1 MSKEHINIVS
11 WMATE
16 KDPERIKFVY
26 ERLSR
31 NYTVDNV
38 LYIYQLGFR
47 KTLEAVRNAL
57 GDILKPIQVEL
68 PVYKD
73 TPNGNPW
80 NHKDVY
86 GILKYILPNIS
97 KYENLYI
104 NVSSGTYAIH
114 AAWLILHAGGALPLG
129 TKLIVADVE
138 KKFFHEVDFPISTY
152 LGEIHRLEREN
163 PKEPVYH
170 PDAKSKAR
178 LDAFEKIKAYASVSG
193 IPLLLLGERGTG
205 KSRIVETFVKTIK
218 KKDCVTVACGS
229 LDSNL
234 VESMIFGHAKGAFTG
249 AIAEKKG
256 LLKEADG
263 KILFLDEIQDLPKS
277 VQRKLVRTLQDKKHR
292 YRPLGSNE
300 EETANIELVCA
311 SNLPENELK
320 EKLDPDFYDRISF
333 YKVELPPLRECREDL
348 LDDWRRV
355 WKSTCLDSSPKEAPE
370 DKCLID
376 FLKKSILPGN
386 FRNLQ
391 SVAYQII
398 AWDGKKS
405 IEEILAEISFEDVK
419 KSEFDIAA
427 FPEFE
432 NKSWQEATKFF
443 HKALAKYACKKYKTQ
458 ADAADALGCSSK
470 TLQNSLKEGKGI
482 KN

>member
-1 MSKEHINIVS
+1 MKNKSITLLTWCSENHDPDVLKNVLNHFKDKRYHVEKVLYLHQSSEEGKLKDIKKLGVPLETILIEIEDPTIHKDIFDKTKSIVLPRISDVQNLFINIS
-11 WMATE
+11 
-16 KDPERIKFVY
+16 P
-26 ERLSR
+26 
-31 NYTVDNV
+31 
-38 LYIYQLGFR
+38 G
-47 KTLEAVRNAL
+47 
-57 GDILKPIQVEL
+57 
-68 PVYKD
+68 
-73 TPNGNPW
+73 TPAM
-80 NHKDVY
+80 HSV
-86 GILKYILPNIS
+86 
-97 KYENLYI
+97 
-104 NVSSGTYAIH
+104 
-114 AAWLILHAGGALPLG
+114 WLILYAGGYFPSG
-129 TKLIVADVE
+129 TRLISSQYN
-138 KKFFHEVDFPISTY
+138 KKKEIASVNDVDFPISTY

-218 KKDCVTVACGS
+218 KNDCVTVACGS

-355 WKSTCLDSSPKEAPE
+355 WKSTRLDSSPKEAPE

-443 HKALAKYACKKYKTQ
+443 QRKLAEFSCKKYGTQ
-458 ADAADALGCSSK
+458 GAAAKKLKCTPK
-470 TLQNSLKEGKGI
+470 TLQNAMRKESEKE
-482 KN
+482 

>member
-1 MSKEHINIVS
+1 MKKKITILTWMAVNNDPKALGSLLKNLNPKYSVEKVIYLYQKEHVKKLEEVKKFTTITPFEVNLKNPTEHKEIYEAIKNKVIPLINK
-11 WMATE
+11 E
-16 KDPERIKFVY
+16 
-26 ERLSR
+26 
-31 NYTVDNV
+31 
-38 LYIYQLGFR
+38 Q
-47 KTLEAVRNAL
+47 
-57 GDILKPIQVEL
+57 
-68 PVYKD
+68 
-73 TPNGNPW
+73 
-80 NHKDVY
+80 
-86 GILKYILPNIS
+86 
-97 KYENLYI
+97 NLFI
-104 NVSSGTYAIH
+104 NVSSGTPAMH
-114 AAWLILHAGGALPLG
+114 AVWLILYAGGNFPEN
-129 TKLIVADVE
+129 TQLISSQINRATNE
-138 KKFFHEVDFPISTY
+138 STCEFVDFPIETY
-152 LGEIHRLEREN
+152 LSVLRKYEKEN
-163 PKEPVYH
+163 PNEPNYDPVV
-170 PDAKSKAR
+170 KSKAR
-178 LDAFEKIKAYASVSG
+178 KNALEKIRVYARVQG
-193 IPLLLLGERGTG
+193 VPMLLLGERGIG
-205 KSRIVETFVKTIK
+205 KSHLVESFISSIKGKELETI
-218 KKDCVTVACGS
+218 ACGS
-229 LDSNL
+229 LDSSL
-234 VESMIFGHAKGAFTG
+234 AESIFFGHKKGAFTG

-355 WKSTCLDSSPKEAPE
+355 WKSTRLDSSPKEAPE

-386 FRNLQ
+386 VRNLQ

-458 ADAADALGCSSK
+458 ADAAEALGCSSK
-470 TLQNSLKEGKGI
+470 TLQNSLKNGKRI